1 MVNSHYKDVIKYFSK
16 KAAKYDL
23 VDEQLYWRLS
33 DKLLE
38 KIIQVKLI
46 EPFLKKKELKVLDA
60 GAGTGRWSLIL
71 YNFLKKSFKL
81 HFDLV
86 DITKEMLTETERK
99 IRKKGLTNT
108 MEIHLGN
115 IEDLSDYPN
124 DYYNIAISF
133 YNVLSFSENPERALK
148 EVFRKL
154 KKGGLYASIVA
165 NKYHSYF
172 FSILNNRVNELAD
185 IKSGK
190 TRYTSEMPFIH
201 CFTPNEIRKLY
212 QKNGFKKVEVIGFPN
227 FVYPNIED
235 ARIEG
240 QSRQSKN
247 LLENKKNFQKILAT
261 EFRECF
267 NQDVVGRGNV
277 LLIIGK
283 K

>member
-1 MVNSHYKDVIKYFSK
+1 
-16 KAAKYDL
+16 
-23 VDEQLYWRLS
+23 
-33 DKLLE
+33 
-38 KIIQVKLI
+38 
-46 EPFLKKKELKVLDA
+46 
-60 GAGTGRWSLIL
+60 
-71 YNFLKKSFKL
+71 
-81 HFDLV
+81 
-86 DITKEMLTETERK
+86 
-99 IRKKGLTNT
+99 
-108 MEIHLGN
+108 
-115 IEDLSDYPN
+115 
-124 DYYNIAISF
+124 
-133 YNVLSFSENPERALK
+133 
-148 EVFRKL
+148 
-154 KKGGLYASIVA
+154 
-165 NKYHSYF
+165 
-172 FSILNNRVNELAD
+172 LNNRVNELAD